1 MPKINSTQ
9 EANNSFSNKIDWQKV
24 SEDIKNKLGNDIFNS
39 WIQKLKLVEEM
50 DHYIVLSAPTR
61 FIRDWVVSRYL
72 DQIIKIQSKVDDNS
86 LNLNKNFH
94 SVSIIQPDY
103 VDD

>member
-1 MPKINSTQ
+1 MSKINSTQ
-9 EANNSFSNKIDWQKV
+9 EANNSFSNKIDWKKV

-72 DQIIKIQSKVDDNS
+72 DQIIKIVKIYKNNISRIDFIIEKS
-86 LNLNKNFH
+86 LT
-94 SVSIIQPDY
+94 SQADQ
-103 VDD
+103 

>member
-1 MPKINSTQ
+1 MQKINSKIKIN
-9 EANNSFSNKIDWQKV
+9 NNSSKIDWEKI
-24 SEDIKNKLGNDIFNS
+24 SEDIKIKLGNDIFNS

-72 DQIIKIQSKVDDNS
+72 DQIIKIVKIY
-86 LNLNKNFH
+86 KNNPLDCH
-94 SVSIIQPDY
+94 SRSDLR
-103 VDD
+103 